1 MEEAFE
7 NQHYG
12 ERVMEGSLTLDSAE
26 AFEALLGKVP
36 DDRFLVRAYAD
47 FLAGQ
52 ESFAQAAQ
60 YYRKAA
66 ELFGAAGMVLYAVS
80 AKVMEWKLTKPS
92 RRECRHLYAAIREI
106 RSEKPLNDFFCHMTY
121 SELAA
126 VLSRLDFIRLPAGA
140 AIKNAGDPEDYLYF
154 IVSGMVAETLSQQ
167 AGEETPIRRE
177 YASQSAEANYFGDIY
192 PFDDQQVSASRFE
205 AVGACELLKVSRAQL
220 MDLCEEY
227 PNVKILLIR
236 LTKAQRLYAQKEG
249 ARKFRK
255 SARFHLQTQVDM
267 KIFGSDPNRGPLV
280 LKGSVQDISLGGAC
294 ISLGEKYLTGPPTEI
309 IGKSV
314 KVMISVPR
322 VEVGLHLLG
331 TIAWCREVVREGK
344 TIVIAGIQ
352 FRDMTNADLA
362 FLKKH
367 CYVGEEAQDFIS
379 YLWESQPRS

>member
-1 MEEAFE
+1 MDEALE
-7 NQHYG
+7 KQNYG
-12 ERVMEGSLTLDSAE
+12 ERLLEGSLTLDSAE
-26 AFEALLGKVP
+26 AFEALLEKVP
-36 DDRFLVRAYAD
+36 EDRLLVKAYAD
-47 FLAGQ
+47 FLAGK
-52 ESFAQAAQ
+52 ESFAPAARH
-60 YYRKAA
+60 YRKAG
-66 ELFGAAGMVLYAVS
+66 ELFGAAGMVLHAVS
-80 AKVMEWKLTKPS
+80 AKVLEWKAAKPS
-92 RRECRHLYAAIREI
+92 RRECRLLYAAIREV

-121 SELAA
+121 SELVS
-126 VLSRLDFIRLPAGA
+126 VLSRLDSVRLPADA
-140 AIKNAGDPEDYLYF
+140 AIKHSGDPEDFLYF
-154 IVSGMVAETLSQQ
+154 IVSGRVAETIPPQ
-167 AGEETPIRRE
+167 AGGEAEIRRE
-177 YASQSAEANYFGDIY
+177 YAAQSAEANYFGDIY
-192 PFDDQQVSASRFE
+192 PFDEQRVSPSQFKTVA
-205 AVGACELLKVSRAQL
+205 ACELLKISRANL
-220 MDLCEEY
+220 ADLCEAY

-236 LTKAQRLYAQKEG
+236 LTKAHRLYAQKDG
-249 ARKFRK
+249 TRKFRK
-255 SARFHLQTQVDM
+255 SVRFHLQTQIDL

-314 KVMISVPR
+314 KVLISVPR
-322 VEVGLHLLG
+322 VEVGLHLFG